1 MNSVS
6 RLILDRYFLRHND
19 IPEGGAPFYSALD
32 SFAMEQDIKPTVND
46 DTHLMQ
52 PSAALSEREL
62 QSRFPSVQFWSS

>member
-1 MNSVS
+1 
-6 RLILDRYFLRHND
+6 
-19 IPEGGAPFYSALD
+19 
-32 SFAMEQDIKPTVND
+32 MEQDIKPTVND